1 MPYYIYRINQGPTA
15 IFKNLECVAEHND
28 FKEAK
33 THATTLRSE
42 QPPGDNAQFKVMFA
56 ENKLQAEEQLME
68 SREKPIL
75 REWEK

>member
-15 IFKNLECVAEHND
+15 IFKNLECVAEYAD

-33 THATTLRSE
+33 SHAHQLRE
-42 QPPGDNAQFKVMFA
+42 ELAAGDSSQYKVMFA
-56 ENKLQAEEQLME
+56 QNKLQAEEQLME
-68 SREKPIL
+68 NREKPIL